1 MKWSEGCATI
11 DELQVIWA
19 GLTMATAGAQH
30 PRDIMAI
37 RFFQAIFEASTFV
50 GTHYILGSWCV
61 H

>member
-1 MKWSEGCATI
+1 
-11 DELQVIWA
+11 
-19 GLTMATAGAQH
+19 MATAGAQH

-61 H
+61 Y